1 MDLKCLRWRRIVG
14 KTSLGMAGTPG
25 QTLPSGG
32 RKMIPLGLTTNRRRL
47 MEMQN
52 LAVMVVLKNKV
63 LPKVNYKLLTGR
75 GSKHSALYTQL
86 MKKDRGFRSMVSQSG
101 KGSGKT
107 DILLE
112 IARTDRVLLLVEKD
126 ETAYAFFK
134 GKGKFRPYG
143 GKGHHYMLDELYYMK
158 GKAGGKSKGKGK
170 TKSKNKGSVNTYAS
184 EWNDYYGYGVEFDGA
199 EVMMDLQANTSYEAP
214 KPQSMGKHYGM
225 LDTGA
230 TCSAGPE
237 SSIKKMKDSKA
248 KVTFDMKKRPR
259 FRFGSGRWGRAL
271 YKVTMASSLSS
282 ATFSAY
288 ALPDPEEVGEP
299 WFHEGL
305 LVPVLMD
312 FIHSHGLIV
321 DFNDGFSVCSK
332 HRNAQPFLL
341 PRNEKGHY
349 MLNIAD
355 FVTNG
360 QSCVE
365 GSPEIHVLLDEHMSE
380 EQFRPSF
387 TLPPL
392 IFEDEDEGYEVQVTL
407 DASHTEFHEL
417 WSRRQHMDDHSS
429 RLMGSLLSSRDPTTS
444 STRSLFQHGAQ
455 EGDQRGLP
463 GSVPGSGSRPEGS
476 SEFGEGAA
484 LLRKPSSGECQ
495 GQQVGIVDSLQPV
508 QSSLKLH
515 SKSGS
520 TSFGCRMPKP
530 RERKVGFDTTT
541 CGVGT
546 GHGTQRRLDEGDG
559 RQGDCGGAHEDA
571 AKGVQGPS
579 EEGSYEDRQGVKSLG
594 EAFDWAEEF
603 RLRGLERP
611 GTASN
616 DSEVYDKLGSSES
629 RSGICYSS

>member
-1 MDLKCLRWRRIVG
+1 
-14 KTSLGMAGTPG
+14 
-25 QTLPSGG
+25 
-32 RKMIPLGLTTNRRRL
+32 
-47 MEMQN
+47 
-52 LAVMVVLKNKV
+52 
-63 LPKVNYKLLTGR
+63 
-75 GSKHSALYTQL
+75 
-86 MKKDRGFRSMVSQSG
+86 MKKDRGFGSMVSQSG

-107 DILLE
+107 ETCHICGSPQHF
-112 IARTDRVLLLVEKD
+112 ARDCPDKQSPFARGKGAGKNQYYVDD

-158 GKAGGKSKGKGK
+158 GKAGGKPKGKGK
-170 TKSKNKGSVNTYAS
+170 TKSKNKGSVNAYAS

-214 KPQSMGKHYGM
+214 KPQTMGKHYGM

-237 SSIKKMKDSKA
+237 SSIKKMFTAVLEKDSKA

-305 LVPVLMD
+305 LVPVLIGMD

-360 QSCVE
+360 QSCFE

-387 TLPPL
+387 TLSPL

-407 DASHTEFHEL
+407 DASHTEFH
-417 WSRRQHMDDHSS
+417 
-429 RLMGSLLSSRDPTTS
+429 
-444 STRSLFQHGAQ
+444 A
-455 EGDQRGLP
+455 
-463 GSVPGSGSRPEGS
+463 
-476 SEFGEGAA
+476 
-484 LLRKPSSGECQ
+484 
-495 GQQVGIVDSLQPV
+495 
-508 QSSLKLH
+508 
-515 SKSGS
+515 
-520 TSFGCRMPKP
+520 
-530 RERKVGFDTTT
+530 
-541 CGVGT
+541 
-546 GHGTQRRLDEGDG
+546 
-559 RQGDCGGAHEDA
+559 
-571 AKGVQGPS
+571 
-579 EEGSYEDRQGVKSLG
+579 
-594 EAFDWAEEF
+594 
-603 RLRGLERP
+603 
-611 GTASN
+611 
-616 DSEVYDKLGSSES
+616 
-629 RSGICYSS
+629 